1 MMMNKQIDI
10 KIGNSDNNESNPYE
24 RGQSLA
30 EMALMMSLLLIL
42 LVGVIDVGRGI
53 FVYLALRD
61 AAQEG
66 ALFGSTD
73 PTNFTDI
80 ETRVRNSSSLVENL
94 SADPNANTNVAITI
108 VGSACTGNGITVRV
122 SYDNFPITMPLL
134 GSIIGSQTIPIS
146 TEITDTILKPS
157 CP

>member
-1 MMMNKQIDI
+1 MIEI
-10 KIGNSDNNESNPYE
+10 KNPQQRGSNE

-30 EMALMMSLLLIL
+30 EMAMMMSFLLIL
-42 LVGVIDVGRGI
+42 LVGIVDLGRGF

-73 PTNFTDI
+73 PTNVTDI
-80 ETRVRNSSSLVENL
+80 ETRVRNSSSLLENI
-94 SADPNANTNVAITI
+94 SVDPHANTTVVVTI
-108 VGSACTGNGITVRV
+108 DGSACTGGGITVRV
-122 SYDNFPITMPLL
+122 TYENFPITMPFL
-134 GSIIGSQTIPIS
+134 GSIIGSQTVPIS
-146 TEITDTILKPS
+146 TAITDTILNPA

>member
-1 MMMNKQIDI
+1 MNDI
-10 KIGNSDNNESNPYE
+10 KDHHHTITNE

-30 EMALMMSLLLIL
+30 EMALMMSFLLIL
-42 LVGVIDVGRGI
+42 LVGIVDLGRGF

-73 PTNFTDI
+73 PTNNTDI
-80 ETRVRNSSSLVENL
+80 EARVRNSSSLLENL
-94 SADPNANTNVAITI
+94 SEDLNANTNVVITI
-108 VGSACTGNGITVRV
+108 VGSACTGGGITVRV
-122 SYDNFPITMPLL
+122 SYDNFPITMPFL
-134 GSIIGSQTIPIS
+134 GSIIGRQTVPIS
-146 TEITDTILKPS
+146 TAITDTILNPA

>member
-1 MMMNKQIDI
+1 MNDI
-10 KIGNSDNNESNPYE
+10 KDHHHTITNE

-30 EMALMMSLLLIL
+30 EMALMMSFLLIL
-42 LVGVIDVGRGI
+42 LVGIVDLGRGF

-73 PTNFTDI
+73 PTNNTDI
-80 ETRVRNSSSLVENL
+80 EARVRNSSSLLENL
-94 SADPNANTNVAITI
+94 SADLNANTNVVITI
-108 VGSACTGNGITVRV
+108 VGSACTGGGITVRV
-122 SYDNFPITMPLL
+122 SYDNFPITMPFL
-134 GSIIGSQTIPIS
+134 GSIIGRQTVPIS
-146 TEITDTILKPS
+146 TAITDTILNPA

>member
-1 MMMNKQIDI
+1 MNEI
-10 KIGNSDNNESNPYE
+10 KDLQQRGSNE

-30 EMALMMSLLLIL
+30 EMALMMSFLLIL
-42 LVGVIDVGRGI
+42 LVGVVDLGRGF

-73 PTNFTDI
+73 PTNVTDI
-80 ETRVRNSSSLVENL
+80 ETRVRNSSSLLENI
-94 SADPNANTNVAITI
+94 SVDPNANTTI
-108 VGSACTGNGITVRV
+108 VVTIDGSACTGGGITVRV
-122 SYDNFPITMPLL
+122 TYENFPITMPFL
-134 GSIIGSQTIPIS
+134 GSIIGSQTVPIS
-146 TEITDTILKPS
+146 TAVTDTILNPA

>member
-1 MMMNKQIDI
+1 MNDI
-10 KIGNSDNNESNPYE
+10 KKPQKPITNE

-30 EMALMMSLLLIL
+30 EMAMMMSFLLIL
-42 LVGVIDVGRGI
+42 LVGVVDLGRGF

-73 PTNFTDI
+73 PTNVTDI
-80 ETRVRNSSSLVENL
+80 ELRVRNSSSLLEGL
-94 SADPNANTNVAITI
+94 SADPNANTNVVVSI
-108 VGSACTGNGITVRV
+108 VGSACTGGGITVQV
-122 SYDNFPITMPLL
+122 SYENFPITMPFL
-134 GSIIGSQTIPIS
+134 GSIIGRQTVPIS
-146 TEITDTILKPS
+146 TAITDTILNPD

>member
-1 MMMNKQIDI
+1 MNDI
-10 KIGNSDNNESNPYE
+10 KDPQQPVTNE

-30 EMALMMSLLLIL
+30 EMALMMSFLLIL
-42 LVGVIDVGRGI
+42 LVGVVDLGRGF

-73 PTNFTDI
+73 PTNVTDI
-80 ETRVRNSSSLVENL
+80 ETRVRNSSSLLENI
-94 SADPNANTNVAITI
+94 SVDPHANTTVVVTI
-108 VGSACTGNGITVRV
+108 DGSACTGGGITVRV
-122 SYDNFPITMPLL
+122 TYENFPITMPFL
-134 GSIIGSQTIPIS
+134 GSIIGSQTVPIS
-146 TEITDTILKPS
+146 TAITDTILNQA

>member
-1 MMMNKQIDI
+1 MIEI
-10 KIGNSDNNESNPYE
+10 KNPQQRGSNE

-30 EMALMMSLLLIL
+30 EMAMMMSFLLIL
-42 LVGVIDVGRGI
+42 LVGVVDLGRGF

-73 PTNFTDI
+73 PTNVTDI
-80 ETRVRNSSSLVENL
+80 ETRVRNSSSLLENI
-94 SADPNANTNVAITI
+94 SVDPHANTTVVVTI
-108 VGSACTGNGITVRV
+108 DGSACTGGGITVRV
-122 SYDNFPITMPLL
+122 TYENFPITMPFL
-134 GSIIGSQTIPIS
+134 GSIIGSQTVPIS
-146 TEITDTILKPS
+146 TAITDTILNPA

>member
-1 MMMNKQIDI
+1 MNDI
-10 KIGNSDNNESNPYE
+10 KKPQQPITNE

-30 EMALMMSLLLIL
+30 EMALMMSFLLIL
-42 LVGVIDVGRGI
+42 LVGVVDLGRGF

-73 PTNFTDI
+73 PTNNADI
-80 ETRVRNSSSLVENL
+80 EARVRNSSSLLENI
-94 SADPNANTNVAITI
+94 SADPNANTNVVISI
-108 VGSACTGNGITVRV
+108 DGSACTGGGITVRV
-122 SYDNFPITMPLL
+122 SYDNFPITMPFL
-134 GSIIGSQTIPIS
+134 GSLIGRQTVPIS
-146 TEITDTILKPS
+146 TAITDTILNPA

>member
-1 MMMNKQIDI
+1 MIEI
-10 KIGNSDNNESNPYE
+10 KNPQQHGSNE

-30 EMALMMSLLLIL
+30 EMAMMMSFLLIL
-42 LVGVIDVGRGI
+42 LVGVVDLGRGF

-73 PTNFTDI
+73 PTNVTDI
-80 ETRVRNSSSLVENL
+80 ETRVRNSSSLLENI
-94 SADPNANTNVAITI
+94 SVDPHANTTVVVTI
-108 VGSACTGNGITVRV
+108 DGSACTGGGITVRV
-122 SYDNFPITMPLL
+122 TYENFPITMPFL
-134 GSIIGSQTIPIS
+134 GSIIGSQTVPIS
-146 TEITDTILKPS
+146 TAITDTILNPA